1 MNLVA
6 YQTRNADLDINATV
20 DNVRRFFKND
30 FETYLSR
37 AGMHRSDLANISL
50 SSPKLSATGGGSHA
64 GNSAESKIMQ
74 LFDYEAKCGA
84 VYRAIE
90 DCSDNPNLNDYNRE
104 ILKYTYL
111 LRLRDSDIA
120 ERIGLSESTVRAKR
134 REALCD
140 FANRIIKW
148 QIRFDTEIPEL
159 RVPKQVG
166 VKSG

>member
-1 MNLVA
+1 MKVVA
-6 YQTRNADLDINATV
+6 YKLKNVDLNVNATV
-20 DNVRRFFKND
+20 NKARNFLKND

-50 SSPKLSATGGGSHA
+50 SSPQLSVTGGGGSA
-64 GNSAESKIMQ
+64 GNGEETKIMQ

-84 VYRAIE
+84 VYRTIE
-90 DCSDNPNLNDYNRE
+90 DCSNNPNLNDYNRE
-104 ILKYTYL
+104 ILEYTYL

-148 QIRFDTEIPEL
+148 QVKFDTKIPEL
-159 RVPKQVG
+159 RVFSNKEEIR
-166 VKSG
+166 S